1 MKLTQ
6 KETNIL
12 NDLKAQE
19 QLCVEKYEKYSS
31 NADDESLRQVF
42 TEIGKMEKQHL
53 NTINKIL
60 KGSVPNI
67 NTEGQDSKQKKKSGK
82 IQTNAVSGQ
91 YNKNDCYLCSDALA
105 SEKHVSSTYNTGI
118 FEFKDPKIRQVLN
131 HIQKEEQQHGEKI
144 FDYMAATGMY
154 PTE

>member
-82 IQTNAVSGQ
+82 IQTNAVSGP
-91 YNKNDCYLCSDALA
+91 
-105 SEKHVSSTYNTGI
+105 VSYTHLLSSAIT
-118 FEFKDPKIRQVLN
+118 V
-131 HIQKEEQQHGEKI
+131 
-144 FDYMAATGMY
+144 
-154 PTE
+154 